1 MEKIE
6 TTWGHLAKGFG
17 WYLLAKLSRG
27 AAAIIDCVVKRD
39 NVEGQYLIIDF
50 LKTAND
56 CYDRGIKHATIYR
69 DMKIGK

>member
-1 MEKIE
+1 MKKI
-6 TTWGHLAKGFG
+6 WKARGHLAKGIG
-17 WYLLAKLSRG
+17 WYLLAKLIRG
-27 AAAIIDCVVKRD
+27 VANIIDRVVKRD

-56 CYDRGIKHATIYR
+56 CYVRSIEHATIYR

>member
-1 MEKIE
+1 MKKIE
-6 TTWGHLAKGFG
+6 TAWGHFVKGFG
-17 WYLLAKLSRG
+17 WYFLAKLIRDV
-27 AAAIIDCVVKRD
+27 ADIIDRVVKRD

-56 CYDRGIKHATIYR
+56 CYDKAIKHATIYC